1 MFNKGLIKKLA
12 AVVISAVTLFSV
24 SGLSSAY
31 VSAADTNHFK
41 FADIDLVV
49 DVPKELICFT
59 RTTTNNNSY
68 LEKLGVDE
76 AAVLTNNMIAN
87 KIYLEAV
94 PEDVNYEVV
103 INELDEDS
111 LDSLYKEYVASQ
123 SSINN
128 DNIKEELL
136 NSSIVTINDI
146 PYFVTDV
153 YSLSND
159 VTVYTRKY
167 YTVVRGYIYTYA
179 IQSKTDKVSDDMNNN
194 LVSIINSAK
203 YQKVKNS
210 PLQNA
215 VFTETLSN
223 IITVGVPILI
233 LLVILL
239 VITKVG
245 PKGRA
250 KRVNEE
256 ARLREEYKRTH
267 NK

>member
-1 MFNKGLIKKLA
+1 MYIAFGNRVLDSKDIKNIIEENTEFKVIKDMSKGSKREDIVAFNL
-12 AVVISAVTLFSV
+12 SV
-24 SGLSSAY
+24 SI
-31 VSAADTNHFK
+31 
-41 FADIDLVV
+41 DILN
-49 DVPKELICFT
+49 EEIEESI
-59 RTTTNNNSY
+59 N
-68 LEKLGVDE
+68 
-76 AAVLTNNMIAN
+76 
-87 KIYLEAV
+87 
-94 PEDVNYEVV
+94 

>member
-12 AVVISAVTLFSV
+12 AVVMSAVTLFSV

-76 AAVLTNNMIAN
+76 AAVLTN

-103 INELDEDS
+103 IYGNTASNSLSSFNELDEDS

-233 LLVILL
+233 LLVI
-239 VITKVG
+239 
-245 PKGRA
+245 PKWVLRDG
-250 KRVNEE
+250 
-256 ARLREEYKRTH
+256 LRELMRKH
-267 NK
+267 D